1 MLLTS
6 TFSFLHK
13 QPAVSGAHAAGV
25 RVHRSAGTGLLRG
38 LIVLGLLLLGWF
50 GWWFIDARH
59 IGYAPLFW
67 LLCISLGFKLL
78 RMLHEW
84 YHYASISYAQAPLPP
99 CPAPATSVDI
109 LTTACPGEPHDM
121 IIRTLEAMQRIR
133 YPHTSYL
140 CDEGD
145 DPLLRAECQ
154 RLGVVHVTRQQ
165 KINAK
170 AGNINNA
177 LRQATGEFCVILDPD
192 HVPAP
197 EFLDEVLPYFA
208 DPTVGFVQVVQA
220 YGNQQASL
228 VARGAAEQ
236 TYHFYGPMMMGM
248 NAYGTVQAIG
258 ANCTFR
264 RSALDSIGGHAA
276 GLTEDMH
283 TAMRLHAAGW
293 RSVYAPVVVS
303 RGLVP
308 VSLAAFY
315 AQQLKWSRGCFDLL
329 VHVYPRLF
337 GQFTW
342 RQRIHYFLL
351 PLYFLSGLI
360 TLLDV
365 SVPLLGLGLH
375 RFPWHVPLGGFL
387 LHMGPVVVTAL
398 LIRLQAQRWL
408 REPHET
414 GLHLVGGLLRV
425 GTWWIYLLGLMYTIL
440 NVRVPYIPT
449 PKEDTLQN
457 DWRLSLPNITLLLL
471 SVGVGSYG
479 LLMHHDTYGWLLTL
493 LAAFNVLSLLL
504 VILMGQ
510 QLLLQRL
517 AHQLRAISLANHLL
531 VLLPRLRA
539 TLHTRLLP
547 ALRHYA
553 LPGALAVGVASIG
566 GSIWQQHH
574 TQLQQAELAQQWLWQ
589 GDSVLHFGQTH
600 SLPLGQLVRA
610 GAYVSAPAPHT
621 TLVHWTL
628 TAGQLRQLTPDA
640 LRELSAAGY
649 IPLLSWPIRART
661 DTSWAPTLRR
671 LARNGSP
678 VLLRPVL
685 PPALTASQHRQQW
698 QRLARIA
705 QPSPQSSIILV
716 WTLPAQ
722 RPVVD
727 YFPGRATV
735 NWLAA
740 ECPNGEAG
748 YAAQRAVLAHYP
760 ELHQL
765 PVALLTDTAV
775 LRSRLPQLASHYPE
789 LKALINRQPTP
800 TTWFAR
806 R

>member
-1 MLLTS
+1 MKPLSSTS
-6 TFSFLHK
+6 SHFRPLSAIRV
-13 QPAVSGAHAAGV
+13 QRAAGLGLV
-25 RVHRSAGTGLLRG
+25 RA
-38 LIVLGLLLLGWF
+38 LIALGLLLLGWF
-50 GWWFIDARH
+50 GWWFVDARH

-78 RMLHEW
+78 RMLYEW
-84 YHYASISYAQAPLPP
+84 YHYASISYARAPALPG
-99 CPAPATSVDI
+99 PAPVATVDI
-109 LTTACPGEPHDM
+109 LTTACPGEPRAM

-140 CDEGD
+140 CDEGN

-154 RLGVVHVTRQQ
+154 RLGVIHVTRQQ

-192 HVPAP
+192 HVPTP
-197 EFLDEVLPYFA
+197 GFLDEVMPYFT
-208 DPTVGFVQVVQA
+208 DSTVGFVQVVQA

-236 TYHFYGPMMMGM
+236 TYHFYGPLMMGM

-329 VHVYPRLF
+329 LHVYPRLF
-337 GQFTW
+337 RQFTW
-342 RQRIHYFLL
+342 RQRLHYFLL

-387 LHMGPVVVTAL
+387 VHMGPVVVTAL
-398 LIRLQAQRWL
+398 LIRLLAQRWL

-425 GTWWIYLLGLMYTIL
+425 GTWWVYLLGLVYTIL

-457 DWRLSLPNITLLLL
+457 DWRLSLPNMALLVL
-471 SVGVGSYG
+471 SVGVGGYG
-479 LLMHHDTYGWLLTL
+479 LLMQHDTYGWLLTL
-493 LAAFNVLSLLL
+493 LAAFNVVTLLL
-504 VILMGQ
+504 VVLMGQ
-510 QLLLQRL
+510 QLLLG
-517 AHQLRAISLANHLL
+517 QLRNRLRSFRLTDEVLR
-531 VLLPRLRA
+531 LLPRLRMR
-539 TLHTRLLP
+539 LYTRLLP
-547 ALRHYA
+547 ALRQYA
-553 LPGALAVGVASIG
+553 LTGALAAVAAGVSVNM
-566 GSIWQQHH
+566 WQHH
-574 TQLQQAELAQQWLWQ
+574 HARLQQTELARRWLWQ
-589 GDSVLHFGQTH
+589 GDSLLHLGQTH
-600 SLPLGQLVRA
+600 RPPLGQLVRLP
-610 GAYVSAPAPHT
+610 SAATSTET
-621 TLVHWTL
+621 TLLELPL
-628 TAGQLRQLTPDA
+628 TTRQLRHLTPTIV
-640 LRELSAAGY
+640 RELSTAGY
-649 IPLLSWPIRART
+649 IPLLSWQVPASS
-661 DTSWAPTLRR
+661 DTTWAPRLRQ
-671 LARNGSP
+671 LARGGAP

-685 PPALTASQHRQQW
+685 PPSLPADQYRRQW
-698 QRLARIA
+698 QQLARVA
-705 QPSPQSSIILV
+705 RVATNSSLILV
-716 WTLPAQ
+716 WTLPAKGQ
-722 RPVVD
+722 PID
-727 YFPGRATV
+727 FFPGRATLH
-735 NWLAA
+735 WLAA
-740 ECPNGEAG
+740 ECPNGEAD
-748 YAAQRAVLAHYP
+748 YATQRAAVARYP

-765 PVALLTDTAV
+765 PVLLLTDVA
-775 LRSRLPQLASHYPE
+775 LARSHAAALASRYPE
-789 LKALINRQPTP
+789 LKALINRPPATD
-800 TTWFAR
+800 TWFAR